1 MNKLLITTDLSKYA
15 DIIIR
20 EGLTLAKHLNAAVE
34 LITVINRNIEYMP
47 ADIGMNFSDQW
58 EAREYIAK
66 NQLEAIKAKNPDIN
80 ISTVVFLGDPK
91 EDIINY
97 AIENKINIIVTGT
110 HGRTGLQ
117 HMVMG
122 SMAEYIIRHSPIPV
136 FVIPVNNYLH

>member
-122 SMAEYIIRHSPIPV
+122 STAEYIIRHSPIPV